1 MRSLNV
7 IFSQNPRIGP
17 CRAIPLEQLTIGI
30 CGRKSSKGKELRL
43 IMTWIISTMM
53 ILSGAY
59 QDLDSAER
67 VPGAEDDI
75 HSSNDHNYLVNY

>member
-1 MRSLNV
+1 
-7 IFSQNPRIGP
+7 
-17 CRAIPLEQLTIGI
+17 
-30 CGRKSSKGKELRL
+30 
-43 IMTWIISTMM
+43 MTWIISTMM